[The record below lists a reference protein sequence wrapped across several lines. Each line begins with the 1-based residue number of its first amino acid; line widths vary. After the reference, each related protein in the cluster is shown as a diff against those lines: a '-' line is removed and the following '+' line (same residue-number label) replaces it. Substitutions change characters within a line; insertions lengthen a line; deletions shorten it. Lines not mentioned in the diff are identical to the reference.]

1 MRLIDLS
8 GQKFHR
14 LTVVKRHPENNK
26 QNKPMWVCKCDC
38 GKVVIVTGSDLKS
51 GNTKSCGC
59 LDKEVGKK
67 KLTTHGYSKTRL
79 YRVWTSMKDR
89 CHNPNNKRYNDYGG
103 RGIFVCDEWRHDF
116 VAFREWAYQNGYDDS
131 VPFGQC
137 TIDRA
142 NNNDG
147 YTPYNCVWSTLSQ
160 QAHNKRNTSHS
171 QIYFI
176 KRRF

>member
-1 MRLIDLS
+1 MRLIDLT

-14 LTVVKRHPENNK
+14 LTVIKRHPENNK

-38 GKVVIVTGSDLKS
+38 GQIVVVTGSDLKS

-59 LDKEVGKK
+59 WDKEVGRN

-79 YRVWTSMKDR
+79 YQIWSNMKDR
-89 CHNPNNKRYNDYGG
+89 CYNPNNKRYEDYGG

-116 VAFREWAYQNGYDDS
+116 MAFRGWAYQNGYDDTA
-131 VPFGQC
+131 PFGQC

-147 YTPYNCVWSTLSQ
+147 YTPYNCVWSTLRQ
-160 QAHNKRNTSHS
+160 QAHNKRNTIHS
-171 QIYFI
+171 QIYLQ
-176 KRRF
+176 RRF

>member
-1 MRLIDLS
+1 MKLIDLT

-14 LTVVKRHPENNK
+14 LTVIKRHSENNK

-38 GKVVIVTGSDLKS
+38 GQMIVVTGSDLKS

-59 LDKEVGKK
+59 WDKDVGRR

-79 YRVWTSMKDR
+79 YYIWSNMKDR
-89 CHNPNNKRYNDYGG
+89 CCNPNNKRYKDYGG
-103 RGIFVCDEWRHDF
+103 RGIFVCDEWLHDF
-116 VAFREWAYQNGYDDS
+116 VAFREWAYKNGYDDTA
-131 VPFGQC
+131 PFGQC

-147 YTPYNCVWSTLSQ
+147 YTPFNCVWSTLRQ
-160 QAHNKRNTSHS
+160 QAHNKRNTTHS
-171 QIYFI
+171 QIYLQ
-176 KRRF
+176 RRF